1 MGGARVLMEQLHE
14 RFDKARVLGEGALD
28 QLEPADWH
36 FAPGTESTSIA
47 VIVKHLH
54 GNMLSRWTDFLTSDG
69 NKSWRQRDAEFET
82 DGTEPPAQ
90 IRAWWDAGWTLTL
103 DTLASLDDADLA
115 REVTIRQMPLT
126 VFDAILRQHGHYNYH
141 IGQIVY
147 LARQCRGEHW
157 QTLSIAKGASAQYKA
172 KPGD

>member
-1 MGGARVLMEQLHE
+1 MADRVLITKLSE
-14 RFDKARVLGEGALD
+14 RFDKTRVLGEGALD

-36 FAPGTESTSIA
+36 YAPDPDSTSIA

-54 GNMLSRWTDFLTSDG
+54 GNMLSRWTDFLTTDG
-69 NKSWRQRDAEFET
+69 NKDWRDRDGEFET
-82 DGTEPPAQ
+82 DGTETPEE
-90 IRAWWDAGWTLTL
+90 IRAWWDEGWAVTMSALEAL
-103 DTLASLDDADLA
+103 NDSDFG

-147 LARQCRGEHW
+147 LARHIRGPAW
-157 QTLSIAKGASAQYKA
+157 KTLSIAKGASKQYKA
-172 KPGD
+172 RPGD